1 MMKNQFFGRF
11 GAPPMIVVVVIVVG
25 VLAACGGSAGSG
37 GGSQEVASGQRLFMA
52 NCGLCHG
59 QDAAGKPKLGKGL
72 RDNEF
77 VDNLSD
83 DELVVLL
90 QEGRR
95 ANHPLNERGVDMPPR
110 GGNPGLT
117 DDDLRQIVAYLRS
130 LS

>member
-1 MMKNQFFGRF
+1 MIRYQFPERF
-11 GAPPMIVVVVIVVG
+11 GAVPVIMALAIAVG
-25 VLAACGGSAGSG
+25 VLVACGGSDGSG
-37 GGSQEVASGQRLFMA
+37 GGSQSAAAGQRLFMA

-59 QDAAGKPKLGKGL
+59 QNAEGKPKLGKGL
-72 RDNEF
+72 HDNDF
-77 VDNLSD
+77 VDSLSD
-83 DELVVLL
+83 DDLVIFL

-117 DDDLRQIVAYLRS
+117 DDDLRQVVAYLRS

>member
-1 MMKNQFFGRF
+1 MMRHQFSGRF
-11 GAPPMIVVVVIVVG
+11 GALSILVVVAVVVG
-25 VLAACGGSAGSG
+25 VLAACGGSGGAG

-59 QDAAGKPKLGKGL
+59 QNAEGKPKLGKGL

-77 VDNLSD
+77 VDTLSD